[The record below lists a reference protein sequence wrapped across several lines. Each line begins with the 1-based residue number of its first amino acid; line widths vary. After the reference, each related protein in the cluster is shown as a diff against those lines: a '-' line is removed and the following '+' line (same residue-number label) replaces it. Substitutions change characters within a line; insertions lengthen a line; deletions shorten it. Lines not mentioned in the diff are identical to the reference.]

1 MNRFLLLQCLLL
13 HFINFKARLNEGS
26 LHQFDKL
33 LCPEMTALRLN
44 PSVWK
49 WSGKKL
55 WKTEPLKQSELI

>member
-33 LCPEMTALRLN
+33 LCPEMT
-44 PSVWK
+44 
-49 WSGKKL
+49 SGVE
-55 WKTEPLKQSELI
+55 KTVED

>member
-33 LCPEMTALRLN
+33 LCPEMTVLRLN
-44 PSVWK
+44 PSVWQ
-49 WSGKKL
+49 WSGKNCGRL
-55 WKTEPLKQSELI
+55 SL